1 MGNVNMEAYQVHY
14 RGDESVADHLHA
26 IDNDIEKAAV
36 LPDLPT
42 AEGKT
47 VLTAVTDGQGDTE
60 LTYETPEVESED
72 IAPEFSEDEAYSEG
86 DLVYY
91 EGILYKFSADHAAGT
106 WDPSEVTQTTVAAEF
121 NELKNTLT
129 NVTERISANTLA
141 NAITALTFDTE
152 YVAAADGY
160 LRGIAN
166 PGTSKYISL
175 KGKLTD
181 DTWYTLAQAGDTTII
196 SDVISLFVRKGMSVK
211 FTGSSSTDV
220 SCYFIPLTSND

>member
-72 IAPEFSEDEAYSEG
+72 IAPEFSEDAAYSEG

-129 NVTERISANTLA
+129 SVEDALDALKIKKTTVEGTTDSNGIIESNLARASKLVLSAYDVSSIQNLVQVGFNSSGNYIFRFTN
-141 NAITALTFDTE
+141 NAG
-152 YVAAADGY
+152 VA
-160 LRGIAN
+160 R
-166 PGTSKYISL
+166 
-175 KGKLTD
+175 
-181 DTWYTLAQAGDTTII
+181 
-196 SDVISLFVRKGMSVK
+196 SDVTLKITVYYLDIA
-211 FTGSSSTDV
+211 SS
-220 SCYFIPLTSND
+220 